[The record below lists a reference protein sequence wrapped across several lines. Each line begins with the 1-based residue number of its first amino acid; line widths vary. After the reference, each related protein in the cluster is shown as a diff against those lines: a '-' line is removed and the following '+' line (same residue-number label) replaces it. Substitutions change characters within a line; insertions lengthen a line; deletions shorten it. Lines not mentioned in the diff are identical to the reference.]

1 MLGISAPV
9 LGLQN
14 DSGGHPAAAVT
25 VMDLADQY
33 GLDVSLSYEIKV
45 IREFDEALTAKY
57 RQKMRGEQ
65 GALLLCKVKTKSRL
79 KSNYS
84 YYRILIVEDV
94 QLIVNNTTTR

>member
-1 MLGISAPV
+1 MRQVASDGV
-9 LGLQN
+9 L
-14 DSGGHPAAAVT
+14 T
-25 VMDLADQY
+25 YVMDLADQY

-45 IREFDEALTAKY
+45 ISEFREFDEALTAKY

-65 GALLLCKVKTKSRL
+65 GALLLCKVKMKSRL

>member
-1 MLGISAPV
+1 MRRVASDGV
-9 LGLQN
+9 L
-14 DSGGHPAAAVT
+14 T
-25 VMDLADQY
+25 YVMDLADQY

-45 IREFDEALTAKY
+45 INEFREFDEALTAKY